1 MMLHKAMDELMQQHL
16 IATSTGATHRIM
28 AIDAAA
34 TWRTGSFITTLP
46 QVSRAV
52 QIEEH

>member
-1 MMLHKAMDELMQQHL
+1 MMLPKAMDELMQQHL
-16 IATSTGATHRIM
+16 IATGTGATYRIL

-34 TWRTGSFITTLP
+34 TWRTGSFIPTLP

-52 QIEEH
+52 QIEKH